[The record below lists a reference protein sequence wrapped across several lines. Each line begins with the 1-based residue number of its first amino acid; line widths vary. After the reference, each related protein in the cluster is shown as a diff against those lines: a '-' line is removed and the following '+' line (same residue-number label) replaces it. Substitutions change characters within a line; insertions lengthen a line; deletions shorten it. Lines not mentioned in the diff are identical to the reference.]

1 MRTWLPILVIFS
13 LFLGVYT
20 WRRAKSQPVPVARAP
35 FPGAQVPE
43 GALLPGSQV
52 TARMIRGGLLVDGD
66 LADPLQEIDA
76 VRVGTP
82 EKPEEKVTFSGGW
95 TSPVRAIWFFDV
107 DPAAK
112 YRVNIRTRHRSMAE
126 VLTPGKTEPLELQR
140 VRVHVK
146 ASEGGGK
153 AVVANFSPDGAWLA
167 VGTNAGDLKLVS
179 TPGDQT
185 RIDLHGLGKIARLF
199 FAFDFKTLFVFSN
212 DNEFRTFD
220 IATGKESPEK
230 VAFPKISLTIQTFDA
245 NVIGHSDD
253 GRWLVK
259 TGAAAGS
266 MALFDTKLD
275 KPTKPVYAIAHPFA
289 ALSSDGRYLAVID
302 ERNLATEPE
311 EADVDVIVEH

>member
-1 MRTWLPILVIFS
+1 MRTWLPILVIFGI
-13 LFLGVYT
+13 FLGVYT
-20 WRRAKSQPVPVARAP
+20 WRRSHALPVPPTRAP

-95 TSPVRAIWFFDV
+95 TSPVRAIWFFDA
-107 DPAAK
+107 DPAAR

-126 VLTPGKTEPLELQR
+126 VLQPGKIESLELQR

-146 ASEGGGK
+146 TTEGGGK

-167 VGTNAGDLKLVS
+167 IGTNAGDLKLVS

-185 RIDLHGLGKIARLF
+185 RIDVHGLGKISGLLF
-199 FAFDFKTLFVFSN
+199 SHDSMTVFAGTEKGLLS
-212 DNEFRTFD
+212 FD
-220 IATGKESPEK
+220 IATGKEPISP
-230 VAFPKISLTIQTFDA
+230 VASPKDSGAFEVVDA
-245 NVIGHSDD
+245 VLGQSDD
-253 GRWLVK
+253 RRWLVK
-259 TGAAAGS
+259 AGAAAGS
-266 MALFDTKLD
+266 MALFDTKSETPA
-275 KPTKPVYAIAHPFA
+275 KPIYAIAHPFA
-289 ALSSDGRYLAVID
+289 ALSRDGRYLAVID

-311 EADVDVIVEH
+311 EADVDVIVEQ